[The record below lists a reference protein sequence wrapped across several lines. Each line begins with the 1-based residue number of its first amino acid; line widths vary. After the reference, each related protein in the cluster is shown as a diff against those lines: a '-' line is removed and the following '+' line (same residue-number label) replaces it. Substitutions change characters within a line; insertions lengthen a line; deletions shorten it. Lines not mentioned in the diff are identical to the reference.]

1 MSSPSETLPLPT
13 LIFDSHLHI
22 IDPRF
27 PLVANRGF
35 VPDAFTVDDYQ
46 RARAKLGL
54 DPGTLAGG
62 AVVSGSFQGFDQ
74 GYLIA
79 ALESL
84 GPGFV
89 GVTQLPAEVSDTEV
103 LRLHE
108 AGVRALRFNL
118 HRGPHPGLDD
128 LARLARRV
136 FDLAGWHSELYIDA
150 ADLPALTP
158 VLTAL
163 PRVVIDHLG
172 LTRAGLTHLLALVAR
187 GARVKASG
195 LGRLDFDPA
204 PAFSA
209 IYRENPHALL
219 FGSDLPGTRAPRPIG
234 AGDLRLIAETL
245 GDSQA
250 LRLVFHDN
258 AVALYRPPSPRPA

>member
-1 MSSPSETLPLPT
+1 MPSPPEAQPLRT

-35 VPDAFTVDDYQ
+35 VPDAFNVGDYH
-46 RARAKLGL
+46 RALARLGL
-54 DPGTLAGG
+54 DPGALAGG

-79 ALESL
+79 ALKSL

-103 LRLHE
+103 LRLQG

-118 HRGPHPGLDD
+118 HRGPHPSLDA
-128 LARLARRV
+128 LRRLAHRV
-136 FDLAGWHSELYIDA
+136 FDLAGWHIELYIDA
-150 ADLPALTP
+150 AGLPDLPPLLAG
-158 VLTAL
+158 L
-163 PRVVIDHLG
+163 PRLVIDHLG
-172 LTRAGLTHLLALVAR
+172 LTQAGLTHLLRLVGR
-187 GARVKASG
+187 GAWVKASG
-195 LGRLDFDPA
+195 FGRLDFEPA
-204 PAFSA
+204 QALSA
-209 IYRENPHALL
+209 IYRENPGALL

-234 AGDLRLIAETL
+234 PGDLRLIADTL
-245 GDSQA
+245 GDSRA
-250 LRLVFHDN
+250 MRLVFHEN
-258 AVALYRPPSPRPA
+258 AVALYRPPSPRCP